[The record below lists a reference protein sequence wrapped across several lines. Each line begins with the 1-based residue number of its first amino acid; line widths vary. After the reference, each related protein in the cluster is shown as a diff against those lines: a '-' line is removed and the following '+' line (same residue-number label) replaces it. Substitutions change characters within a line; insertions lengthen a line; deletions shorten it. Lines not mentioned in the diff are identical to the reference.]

1 MRARLLEESAAHRTF
16 VLAFD
21 KGDEVQ
27 EQLAKF
33 AAEQKVVGAELRGI
47 GGFSEVTLAYFEK
60 KKMEYEPIP
69 VREQVEVVSIT
80 GNITLADGNPKVHAH
95 VLIGKKDGSTMAG
108 HLLSAR
114 VWPTLELFVTT
125 YSTPVERKTD
135 PETKLP
141 LL

>member
-1 MRARLLEESAAHRTF
+1 MRARLVEETATHRTF
-16 VLAFD
+16 VLALD
-21 KGDEVQ
+21 KGDEVH

-33 AAEQKVVGAELRGI
+33 AAEQKVVAGELRGI

-60 KKMEYEPIP
+60 KTMEYEPIP
-69 VREQVEVVSIT
+69 VREQVEVVSIA
-80 GNITLADGNPKVHAH
+80 GNFTLADGKPKVHAH
-95 VLIGKKDGSTMAG
+95 VVIGKKDGSTLAG